1 VGLIPNKVLFGINV
15 LQPYIIDSCIGPRR
29 VAKIC
34 VAYPFIELDQ
44 KRENIIGAGLS
55 WHAP

>member
-1 VGLIPNKVLFGINV
+1 MTG

-29 VAKIC
+29 VAKIW

-44 KRENIIGAGLS
+44 KTENRLS